1 MNWNRI
7 SMLSLLVF
15 AVGLMVGP
23 AVAGAQQ
30 AILYELTENMSIT
43 PEGTVAHR
51 LATAA
56 LQGWAK
62 VGTPLCPAEVLITNP
77 RAQTCTVTAVGS
89 DDVSVVTGTGT
100 VSGTYAVVVQGD
112 NPVDAPEYV
121 VQTGTFS
128 GTMDLS
134 PAVLGLAPLGY
145 ISNGTFTIDGY
156 PGYTIPFTGTFRL
169 PFALTQKGEKR
180 KARLNDHSYY
190 LSDAFEPFRVRPR
203 ETSLGWPTVRFEVTF
218 E

>member
-1 MNWNRI
+1 MNWK
-7 SMLSLLVF
+7 SLSVLSLLVF
-15 AVGLMVGP
+15 AVGLLVGP
-23 AVAGAQQ
+23 GVAGAQQ
-30 AILYELTENMSIT
+30 AVLYELTENMSIA
-43 PEGTVAHR
+43 PDGGVLHR

-62 VGTPLCPAEVLITNP
+62 VGTPLCPVEVLITNP

-112 NPVDAPEYV
+112 NAVDSPEYV

-145 ISNGTFTIDGY
+145 ISNGQFTIDGY
-156 PGYTIPFTGTFRL
+156 PGFTIPFTGTFRL
-169 PFALTQKGEKR
+169 PFALSQKGEKK
-180 KARLNDHSYY
+180 KAGPHGDSFY
-190 LSDAFEPFRVRPR
+190 LSDAFQKFPVKHNER
-203 ETSLGWPTVRFEVTF
+203 SLGWPTVRFEVTF
-218 E
+218 Q

>member
-1 MNWNRI
+1 MNVKRI
-7 SMLSLLVF
+7 STLSLLVF
-15 AVGLMVGP
+15 AVGLLVGP
-23 AVAGAQQ
+23 AVADAQQ
-30 AILYELTENMSIT
+30 AILYELTENMTLS
-43 PEGTVAHR
+43 PEGGVAHR

-77 RAQTCTVTAVGS
+77 RTQTCTVTAVGS
-89 DDVSVVTGTGT
+89 DDVSTVTGTGT

-112 NPVDAPEYV
+112 NSVDAPEYV
-121 VQTGTFS
+121 VQTGTFT
-128 GTMDLS
+128 GVMDLS

-145 ISNGTFTIDGY
+145 ISNGQFTIDGY
-156 PGYTIPFTGTFRL
+156 PGYTIPFNGTFRL
-169 PFALTQKGEKR
+169 PFALSQKGEKR
-180 KARLNDHSYY
+180 KPRPQDHAYY
-190 LSDAFEPFRVRPR
+190 LSDAFQPFAVRPR